1 MPFIKN
7 MLKRKNFDGLKTIG
21 QNPIIM
27 IGLLFI
33 WPFAMV
39 QAENDSPHPVSEK
52 VVDAERA
59 PLNLDD
65 LELEEL
71 LNYKSRYL
79 DKIKVLQTEIDKIK
93 DEKGRLIA
101 ALANYDEQ
109 RIKIADMIPQLI
121 EHYSIGAPL
130 NATLMTYAETL
141 HGIYE
146 DYKDQLNDLE
156 AYKSYDFRIGIA
168 YTSMMAQ
175 LAEYEGIYR
184 QMQKDMEDE
193 KTLLGGYQASL
204 KEYYARVEEIISS
217 EKMKEFYSLRQIE
230 KELVRINEEI
240 DERY

>member
-1 MPFIKN
+1 
-7 MLKRKNFDGLKTIG
+7 
-21 QNPIIM
+21 
-27 IGLLFI
+27 
-33 WPFAMV
+33 
-39 QAENDSPHPVSEK
+39 
-52 VVDAERA
+52 
-59 PLNLDD
+59 
-65 LELEEL
+65 
-71 LNYKSRYL
+71 
-79 DKIKVLQTEIDKIK
+79 
-93 DEKGRLIA
+93 
-101 ALANYDEQ
+101 
-109 RIKIADMIPQLI
+109 
-121 EHYSIGAPL
+121 
-130 NATLMTYAETL
+130 MTYAETL

-184 QMQKDMEDE
+184 QMQKDMGDE

-217 EKMKEFYSLRQIE
+217 EKMKEFYSLRQME